1 MVNVYDQMVE
11 LLKSGRQHKENLSAY
26 FGLDVRTIRAI
37 IHEIAREY
45 PVISLSEDL
54 GGYWIATKP
63 EHVEYVKRQ
72 LKENNNRAKNIII
85 RNEPLEV
92 FLVGKGVTEL

>member
-1 MVNVYDQMVE
+1 MNVYGQMVE
-11 LLKSGRQHKENLSAY
+11 MLKCGRQSKKILGDY
-26 FGLDVRTIRAI
+26 FDIDERAVRAI

-45 PVISLSEDL
+45 PVISLSEDR

-92 FLVGKGVTEL
+92 FLVEKGVTEL